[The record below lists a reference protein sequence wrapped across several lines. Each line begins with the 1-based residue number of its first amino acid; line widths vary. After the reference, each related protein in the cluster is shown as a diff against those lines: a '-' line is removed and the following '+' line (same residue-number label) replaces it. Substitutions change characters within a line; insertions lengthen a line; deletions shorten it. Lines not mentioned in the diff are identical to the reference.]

1 MPADGSVQAPGI
13 EPVHVPGGG
22 ARCVRGS
29 TGSHR
34 AGTGAFRVAGT
45 GWLVR
50 PVCGR
55 VYDRR
60 QQVRNASSQ
69 GQVRLIFSMGG
80 AADQLGGQHP

>member
-1 MPADGSVQAPGI
+1 MAVCRRLVLNRSKYPAV
-13 EPVHVPGGG
+13 VPDVFG
-22 ARCVRGS
+22 AARLSPCR
-29 TGSHR
+29 
-34 AGTGAFRVAGT
+34 TGAFRVAGT

-60 QQVRNASSQ
+60 QEVRNASSQ